1 LRLCT
6 VRVGIVTD
14 VSVLGSRICW
24 LTLLLVICW
33 MSDFVDRIVQN
44 VLDSSPKTKYIV
56 AVDDSNNTLEEI
68 TRVHLT
74 LIQTDFRTFQMIL
87 SIIVSLPLPRRIR
100 NRRCL
105 SVCLSVRNFVQK
117 LPN

>member
-1 LRLCT
+1 
-6 VRVGIVTD
+6 
-14 VSVLGSRICW
+14 
-24 LTLLLVICW
+24 

-87 SIIVSLPLPRRIR
+87 SIIVSFT
-100 NRRCL
+100 
-105 SVCLSVRNFVQK
+105 SAK
-117 LPN
+117 EDT